1 MFVSVF
7 RHLRG
12 NLVAYVALLFA
23 LAGTSYA
30 AGTAVLPANSVGT
43 KQVIDH
49 SLLSKDFKAGQ
60 LPRGARGPAG
70 PRGSVGAQGPAGPAG
85 PAGAAGAPGAPGP
98 AGPINL
104 TYATDSV
111 VVAAGASGIAVATC
125 PSGLVV
131 TGGGGFTDSA
141 DPTVSVTNSDW
152 TASTASAPPDSWF
165 VTAHNGSAA
174 AVNLFADAIC
184 THPTGI
190 SGAGPAAKAA
200 RAARAATR

>member
-30 AGTAVLPANSVGT
+30 AGTGVLPANSVGT

-85 PAGAAGAPGAPGP
+85 AAGAPGAPGP
-98 AGPINL
+98 AGPVNL
-104 TYATDSV
+104 TYAFGSA
-111 VVAAGASGIAVATC
+111 VVAAGGFGVAVATC

-131 TGGGGFTDSA
+131 TGGGGFTDNGP

-152 TASTASAPPDSWF
+152 APSTATGPPDSWF

-184 THPTGI
+184 THPTSI
-190 SGAGPAAKAA
+190 SGADPAAKAV
-200 RAARAATR
+200 RAATAANR